1 MKEHLASGEES
12 FFQNSP
18 EDNSVEQNWQFLR
31 DLILDC
37 MEKFVPKK
45 KASGRQDLPWMTRT
59 VKRLIRRKQR
69 AYNKAKK
76 SNKDRDWALF
86 RKLRKK
92 TQSALKT
99 AHWNHLNTLFKED
112 GGSNKGLWRYLK
124 STRKDTC
131 GVSTLV
137 SDGRIASDAQD
148 KADMLNNQFS
158 SVFTREDRWN
168 LPPKVK
174 SSYPKM
180 PRITVSSAGVL
191 KLLSQLNARKA
202 SGADNIPAVFL
213 KTCARELATML
224 AFIMQQ
230 SLTTRRIPSDWK
242 KALVTPVFKKG
253 DKSKPE
259 NYRPVSLTSI
269 CCKITEH
276 IIVSQTMKHL
286 DNHSILVDIQHGF
299 RRRRSCESQLIITSH
314 DLATILNRHSQADVA
329 VLDFAKAFDKVPHH
343 RLLQKLK
350 QYNLDNDVIGWVES
364 FLSCRNQR
372 VVVDGFASKEAPV
385 MSGVPQG
392 TVLGPLLFL
401 IFINDI
407 AAETSSSIRL
417 FADDCL
423 LYREVRTHADC
434 HLLQQDLD
442 KLTQWSKTW
451 GMQFNVKKCNIISI
465 TNATKHNI
473 SHQYL
478 MDGEIVSPT
487 DTTDYLGV
495 RFNGKLRWN
504 QHIDHISSAANRMLG
519 FLWRNLYKCPQDLK
533 EKAYKTMIRPKVEY
547 CASIWDPHHTK
558 YIDKLESVQ
567 RRAARFVT
575 NQPHR
580 RSEPVV
586 SVTAMIQDLGWEPL
600 STRRLQSRLTSFYKV
615 LNHHLEIP
623 QSYHPVPAQDLQDT
637 RGHDKRFQ
645 TYQPEIDAY
654 KFSFFPRT
662 VVDWNKLPAE
672 TVHAESIEAFKLRL
686 CASRE

>member
-1 MKEHLASGEES
+1 M
-12 FFQNSP
+12 
-18 EDNSVEQNWQFLR
+18 
-31 DLILDC
+31 
-37 MEKFVPKK
+37 
-45 KASGRQDLPWMTRT
+45 QDLGKPVNDLLR
-59 VKRLIRRKQR
+59 
-69 AYNKAKK
+69 Y
-76 SNKDRDWALF
+76 DRNYLAEPTAPSYRD
-86 RKLRKK
+86 RKL
-92 TQSALKT
+92 
-99 AHWNHLNTLFKED
+99 
-112 GGSNKGLWRYLK
+112 
-124 STRKDTC
+124 
-131 GVSTLV
+131 
-137 SDGRIASDAQD
+137 
-148 KADMLNNQFS
+148 
-158 SVFTREDRWN
+158 
-168 LPPKVK
+168 PP
-174 SSYPKM
+174 
-180 PRITVSSAGVL
+180 L
-191 KLLSQLNARKA
+191 
-202 SGADNIPAVFL
+202 
-213 KTCARELATML
+213 
-224 AFIMQQ
+224 
-230 SLTTRRIPSDWK
+230 
-242 KALVTPVFKKG
+242 
-253 DKSKPE
+253 
-259 NYRPVSLTSI
+259 
-269 CCKITEH
+269 
-276 IIVSQTMKHL
+276 
-286 DNHSILVDIQHGF
+286 
-299 RRRRSCESQLIITSH
+299 
-314 DLATILNRHSQADVA
+314 
-329 VLDFAKAFDKVPHH
+329 
-343 RLLQKLK
+343 
-350 QYNLDNDVIGWVES
+350 
-364 FLSCRNQR
+364 
-372 VVVDGFASKEAPV
+372 
-385 MSGVPQG
+385 
-392 TVLGPLLFL
+392 
-401 IFINDI
+401 
-407 AAETSSSIRL
+407 
-417 FADDCL
+417 
-423 LYREVRTHADC
+423 
-434 HLLQQDLD
+434 
-442 KLTQWSKTW
+442 
-451 GMQFNVKKCNIISI
+451 
-465 TNATKHNI
+465 